1 MRLLINILFLVIFF
15 IISIPLFLI
24 ELIIGKFNRRAMHG
38 SSQKIVAFALRVILF
53 LSGTKLTTIGVENV
67 PKDEA
72 VLYVANHRSIFDIV
86 VSYVTIPNLTSFISK
101 IETKKIPFLRTWM
114 AFLQC
119 IFIDRDNIRQGLT
132 VVLKA
137 IEQIKDGYSI
147 FISPEGTR
155 NHSAELLPFKAGSFK
170 IAEKAGC
177 AIIPVSI
184 SNTDAVFENQLPW
197 IRKANVVIEYGK
209 PIYPRDLNRKHLK
222 TINTRVQGIIQD
234 TLAKNA
240 SLI

>member
-1 MRLLINILFLVIFF
+1 MRLLLNALFLIIFF
-15 IISIPLFLI
+15 TISIPLFLI
-24 ELIIGKFNRRAMHG
+24 EFIIGKFNRRAMHA
-38 SSQKIVAFALRVILF
+38 SSQKIVVAALKVILF

-86 VSYVTIPNLTSFISK
+86 VSYVTLPNLTSFISK

-114 AFLQC
+114 GFLQC

-137 IEQIKDGYSI
+137 IEQVKDGYSI

-155 NHSAELLPFKAGSFK
+155 NHGTELLPFKAGSFK
-170 IAEKAGC
+170 IAEKVGC

-184 SNTDAVFENQLPW
+184 NNTDAVFENQFPW
-197 IRKANVVIEYGK
+197 IRKASVVIEYGK
-209 PIYPRDLNRKHLK
+209 PIYPNDLDREQLK
-222 TINTRVQGIIQD
+222 TINTHVQGIIKD

>member
-1 MRLLINILFLVIFF
+1 MRLLLNALFLIIFF
-15 IISIPLFLI
+15 TISIPLFLI
-24 ELIIGKFNRRAMHG
+24 EFIIGKFNRRAMHA
-38 SSQKIVAFALRVILF
+38 SSQKIVVAALKVILF

-86 VSYVTIPNLTSFISK
+86 VSYVTLPNLTSFISK

-114 AFLQC
+114 GFLQC

-137 IEQIKDGYSI
+137 IEQVKDGYSI

-155 NHSAELLPFKAGSFK
+155 NHGTELLPFKAGSFK

-184 SNTDAVFENQLPW
+184 NNTDAVFENQFPW
-197 IRKANVVIEYGK
+197 IRKASVVIEYGK
-209 PIYPRDLNRKHLK
+209 PIYPNDLDREQLK
-222 TINTRVQGIIQD
+222 TINTHVQGIIKD